1 MEIKTYIDRN
11 EDIKPIMLSP
21 RLHILIVFLRSV
33 VPYNE
38 GILGQLL
45 EETFRCRAV
54 DIEIQRLH
62 GREQRAQGQQ
72 RNY

>member
-45 EETFRCRAV
+45 EETFWCRAI
-54 DIEIQRLH
+54 DIEVQRLY

-72 RNY
+72 GNY